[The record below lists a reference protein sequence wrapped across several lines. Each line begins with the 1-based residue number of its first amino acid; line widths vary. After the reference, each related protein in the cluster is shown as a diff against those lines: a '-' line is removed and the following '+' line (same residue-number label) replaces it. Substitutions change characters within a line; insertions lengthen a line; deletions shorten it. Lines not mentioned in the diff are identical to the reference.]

1 MLTRASRAAGG
12 TLMHESG
19 TVLHGSGAYRSRDGP
34 GRESGQFWA
43 FRLVA
48 TRSSDGRNLAWF
60 GDFRQKKGLE
70 TIQTLVIGGVQF
82 TTEQL
87 AIGANGHCCGR

>member
-1 MLTRASRAAGG
+1 MNLVPFFTAQVRIGVETDPAEKVANFGRFGWWPPAAVMAGTSRGLG
-12 TLMHESG
+12 ISG
-19 TVLHGSGAYRSRDGP
+19 
-34 GRESGQFWA
+34 
-43 FRLVA
+43 
-48 TRSSDGRNLAWF
+48 
-60 GDFRQKKGLE
+60 KKKDLE